1 MFIEYDTEHQIL
13 YLRIRDGK
21 VAKTE
26 EYRAEVFVDLD
37 KKGHLLGIELLN
49 LEDSK
54 YIPQIAREYSLS
66 GIKRLHPEYLKKVL
80 A

>member
-1 MFIEYDTEHQIL
+1 MFIEYDTENQVL
-13 YLRIRDGK
+13 YLRIREGK
-21 VAKTE
+21 VAKTK
-26 EYRAEVFVDLD
+26 EYRAEVFIDLD
-37 KKGHLLGIELLN
+37 REGQLLGIELLN

-66 GIKRLHPEYLKKVL
+66 GVNRIHPEYLKKVL